1 MLNIHTL
8 RGVAL
13 PVNIRKLKQKIR
25 RVLNKWNEV
34 QGKSGKAVNSL
45 VGIIG
50 KMILAQNDEM
60 FTDLQ
65 NFPELQER
73 LLYRLANSINS
84 KMPQLEQALEL
95 FRKLK
100 HELDGIVQEE
110 LRNLRATL
118 RAAAELTT
126 TPRRTRRVKKVKSLD
141 HEEFSRELSVI
152 EQAEKHLLEIQ
163 QMFELELSLKE
174 YIFTSLVD
182 NLLKPQQ
189 MTLYLTL
196 WIAEPYLDVERIEE
210 ILEEFI
216 YLERALDKSSNH
228 PLTLNSSSTT
238 STDFANI

>member
-1 MLNIHTL
+1 MPI
-8 RGVAL
+8 
-13 PVNIRKLKQKIR
+13 NIRKLKQKIR
-25 RVLNKWNEV
+25 KILNKWNEV

-100 HELDGIVQEE
+100 QELDNIVQEE
-110 LRNLRATL
+110 QRNLRAAL
-118 RAAAELTT
+118 RNDSNVPA
-126 TPRRTRRVKKVKSLD
+126 TPRKSRRSKLAEPRD
-141 HEEFSRELSVI
+141 HEEFARELSVI
-152 EQAEKHLLEIQ
+152 EQAEKHLHEIQ

-174 YIFTSLVD
+174 YIFNSLVN

-216 YLERALDKSSNH
+216 YLERALDKAGNH
-228 PLTLNSSSTT
+228 HFPMNSSSAA
-238 STDFANI
+238 STDFANV

>member
-1 MLNIHTL
+1 MPI
-8 RGVAL
+8 
-13 PVNIRKLKQKIR
+13 NIRKLKQKIR

-50 KMILAQNDEM
+50 KMILAQNEEM

-65 NFPELQER
+65 HFPELQER
-73 LLYRLANSINS
+73 LLYRLASSINS

-100 HELDGIVQEE
+100 QELDNLILEE
-110 LRNLRATL
+110 QRNLRATL
-118 RAAAELTT
+118 RTSTENRTAAMGRRRRRSKKAITRDYDEL
-126 TPRRTRRVKKVKSLD
+126 
-141 HEEFSRELSVI
+141 SRELSII
-152 EQAEKHLLEIQ
+152 EQAEKHLQEIQ

-174 YIFTSLVD
+174 YIFNSLVD

-216 YLERALDKSSNH
+216 YLERSLVDKSGTPH
-228 PLTLNSSSTT
+228 LPLNNSQAT
-238 STDFANI
+238 STDFANM